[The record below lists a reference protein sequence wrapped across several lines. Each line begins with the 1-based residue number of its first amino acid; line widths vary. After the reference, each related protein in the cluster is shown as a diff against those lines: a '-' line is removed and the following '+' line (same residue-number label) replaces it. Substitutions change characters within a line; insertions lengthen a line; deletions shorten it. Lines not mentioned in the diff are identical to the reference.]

1 MRRGPKGNDDRL
13 AEHLAH
19 LRLRGLRPSTLDQR
33 RYAIHRLA
41 KALDM
46 NPLRASA
53 DDLDRWQHGLVMSA
67 TSRLSVVNH
76 VQQYYQW
83 AKKVGLIRVNPSL
96 ELVRPKRL
104 HRLPRPIPE
113 DQLQIALE
121 NASDDIRAQL
131 VLAAWCGLRAREIAL
146 LQRDHIHDRADPPV
160 LVVADGKGGRA
171 RVVPLGDGVLAELRA
186 YGLPSRGPVFP
197 RMDGRPG
204 HQTPSRVSGRAN
216 SYLHEIGITDT
227 LHALRH
233 RYGTALYRESKD
245 LRMVQDLLGHSD
257 PAMTALYCA
266 YSPTGAMAAVRA
278 LDATL
283 PGAGRARAHDGDQLT
298 ASVLIAKEEPAES
311 QASELTPP
319 ECLQQIIGAPL
330 PAAVPIPVSEPGV
343 LERVREAAAARA
355 AAKVKP
361 LLSEREVEVLQLV
374 AAGLTNAG
382 IGERLGLSPLTVKS
396 HLARISERVGSRTR
410 TQLVVYAMSHGLL

>member
-1 MRRGPKGNDDRL
+1 MTAPRPVSRRNDDHL
-13 AEHLAH
+13 LEHLAW
-19 LRLRGLRPSTLDQR
+19 LRLRGLRPSTLEQR

-53 DDLDRWQHGLVMSA
+53 DELDRWQHGLVMSA
-67 TSRLSVVNH
+67 TSRRGVVNH

-83 AKKVGLIRVNPSL
+83 AKKEGLIRVNPSL
-96 ELVRPKRL
+96 ELVRPKRP

-121 NASDDIRAQL
+121 NAPPDIRAQL

-171 RVVPLGDGVLAELRA
+171 RVVPLGDGVLAELRT

-197 RMDGRPG
+197 RLDGRPG
-204 HQTPSRVSGRAN
+204 HQTPSRVSQRAN
-216 SYLHEIGITDT
+216 RYLHEIGITDT

-245 LRMVQDLLGHSD
+245 LRMVQDLLGHTD

-266 YSPTGAMAAVRA
+266 YSPTGALAAVRA
-278 LDATL
+278 IDATL
-283 PGAGRARAHDGDQLT
+283 PDARKVDQGVT
-298 ASVLIAKEEPAES
+298 ASTAAENPHRS
-311 QASELTPP
+311 QLADPPP
-319 ECLQQIIGAPL
+319 ECRQPIEASVS
-330 PAAVPIPVSEPGV
+330 AAVPIQQSEPAV

-355 AAKVKP
+355 ASRVKP
-361 LLSEREVEVLQLV
+361 LLTEREVEVLQLV
-374 AAGLTNAG
+374 AAGLTNG
-382 IGERLGLSPLTVKS
+382 GVGERLGLSPLTVKS